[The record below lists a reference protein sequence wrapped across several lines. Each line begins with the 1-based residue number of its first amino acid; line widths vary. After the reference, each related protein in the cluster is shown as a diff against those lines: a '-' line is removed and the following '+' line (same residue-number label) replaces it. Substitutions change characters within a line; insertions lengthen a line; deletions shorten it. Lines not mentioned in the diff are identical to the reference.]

1 MRVFGLIGHPLSHS
15 WSAEFWNAAFAR
27 NAMHDCVYRNYDLA
41 DVHELTAL
49 INAHP
54 NIEGLNVTIPHKT
67 AAMPLLDHIDSV
79 AAAIGAVNTIHI
91 IDGKTTGYN
100 TDAEGFRRSIR
111 PFLEST
117 HDKALVLGTGG
128 ASKAVQHVLRSLGI
142 AVFLVSRRADEGALT
157 YEALSAD
164 IVKNCRLIV
173 NCTPVG
179 MTGFS
184 DDSPIQTDGI
194 GPQHLVVDLIY
205 NPKETLLLRAA
216 RGQGAIAINGADML
230 RFQAEE
236 AMRIFFGRVL

>member
-1 MRVFGLIGHPLSHS
+1 
-15 WSAEFWNAAFAR
+15 
-27 NAMHDCVYRNYDLA
+27 
-41 DVHELTAL
+41 
-49 INAHP
+49 
-54 NIEGLNVTIPHKT
+54 
-67 AAMPLLDHIDSV
+67 
-79 AAAIGAVNTIHI
+79 
-91 IDGKTTGYN
+91 
-100 TDAEGFRRSIR
+100 
-111 PFLEST
+111 
-117 HDKALVLGTGG
+117 
-128 ASKAVQHVLRSLGI
+128 VLRSLGI

-157 YEALSAD
+157 YEVLSAD

-179 MTGFS
+179 MAGFS
-184 DDSPIQTDGI
+184 DELPIQTDGI